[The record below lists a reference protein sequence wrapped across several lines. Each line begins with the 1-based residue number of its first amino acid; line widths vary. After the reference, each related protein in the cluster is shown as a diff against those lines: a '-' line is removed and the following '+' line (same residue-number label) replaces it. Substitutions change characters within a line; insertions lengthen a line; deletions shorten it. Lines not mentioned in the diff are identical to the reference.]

1 MIDAAVLTP
10 RASEAPLQA
19 QEAADGASAPGP
31 GIRLVDLSDYPT
43 HTTVDRFEVE
53 VVNLS
58 ATETYQVIVSSDSAG
73 LGIGAC
79 GTASQTET
87 VTGVAAQTL
96 TFFLYVC
103 TEDSGTLT
111 AELRRTGASTAEAA
125 VTQRLSVVA
134 IPDEA
139 LSEARGATRNVAR
152 AGTPGIVS
160 GIHFDGVMDTEFRAK
175 WSPPSDGGY
184 DLTGYGILLWT
195 GDAENDK
202 PGYGEAT
209 TIGVPTSFTEGEIE
223 KQAQT
228 FTGLPSGTT
237 HHYLMHACNDT
248 GCGHWSYPA
257 KQVTT
262 TGTPPLPVPPPT
274 TAPPP
279 PVPTPHRPH
288 TIMFRDTTSTSV
300 RVTWRAASNTGGVPL
315 TGFDLRYWPYDA
327 TNPNSETGARTHPA
341 DGESDRSE
349 TVEGLDANT
358 EYELKMRACNRPNNS
373 NCSRWSADHRF
384 TTTAGTGT
392 PPPGAFQFSA
402 TVAAQV
408 YRAGQLVSVQ
418 LPAATGGAGHV
429 TYRLSPAMGNGLSFD
444 GPTRTIAGTPQQAA
458 EQTTYTYT
466 ATDTNNS
473 RVQLSVPL
481 TVFNV
486 HLLTWHRDDD
496 TYRRIADGA
505 FVDAVYSRWRVL
517 QFAGV
522 EPREPITRAAGFRF
536 QVRLPAHVGFQ
547 VGTTCTWPA
556 AAPTATNTLH
566 TPWIASGQAFAF
578 ARCSVGSGRAATV
591 ELWVRDPGGAESLLE
606 TRRLGGQQAWYLA
619 DHVALY
625 YLRGTSGGTIQLVES
640 AVGAGDGLFPK
651 RRPTDL
657 GPTAT
662 PNSYLG
668 RPVVYSTAASVWVA
682 AGDVIVRRVLSRAQ
696 ADVVIEGYWDPAPSN
711 GNDGLCGRSIACIY
725 PSGPYPHFGLQQRLL
740 IEDPP
745 HWGTDAAARTW
756 TLNFKDADE
765 KPEEFQYLP
774 AVLVH
779 EFGHAIGLGHSN
791 DPFDIMNGWVRQ
803 IGCTGTNCGL
813 SENDRKGARALYTS
827 PHHAAH

>member
-1 MIDAAVLTP
+1 MGAGAVLAPYGGQYTPLLAQAAGGAAV
-10 RASEAPLQA
+10 
-19 QEAADGASAPGP
+19 
-31 GIRLVDLSDYPT
+31 GIRLSGLSSAPT
-43 HTTVDRFEVE
+43 HTTVDQFTLEVS
-53 VVNLS
+53 NLS
-58 ATETYQVIVSSDSAG
+58 AAAIYQVVVSSSNATALG
-73 LGIGAC
+73 LGGC

-103 TEDSGTLT
+103 TEASGTLT

-139 LSEARGATRNVAR
+139 LAGARGATRNVAR

-160 GIHFDGVMDTEFRAK
+160 GIHFDTVMDTEFRAK
-175 WSPPSDGGY
+175 WSPPSDGGD

-195 GDAENDK
+195 GHVQNDK
-202 PGYGEAT
+202 PGYGSAT
-209 TIGVPTSFTEGEIE
+209 TIGVPTTFEENRIR

-237 HHYLMHACNDT
+237 HHYLMHACNDS

-257 KQVTT
+257 KQVMT

-279 PVPTPHRPH
+279 PVPAPHRPH

-341 DGESDRSE
+341 DGGSDRSE

-496 TYRRIADGA
+496 TYRRIGDGV
-505 FVDAVYSRWRVL
+505 FVDTVYSRWSVL
-517 QFAGV
+517 QYAGV
-522 EPREPITRAAGFRF
+522 EPREPITRTAGFRF

-556 AAPTATNTLH
+556 AAPTSTDMLQ
-566 TPWIASGQAFAF
+566 TPWIAPGQAFAF
-578 ARCSVGSGRAATV
+578 ARCSLGSGRAATV
-591 ELWVRDPGGAESLLE
+591 ELWVREPGGAEFLLE
-606 TRRLGGQQAWYLA
+606 TRRLVGQQAWHIA
-619 DHVALY
+619 DHVADVY
-625 YLRGTSGGTIQLVES
+625 VRGTNNDGVIQLVES
-640 AVGAGDGLFPK
+640 ARDEGDGLFPGL
-651 RRPTDL
+651 RPPKL
-657 GPTAT
+657 GVTVT
-662 PNSYLG
+662 PNPLLG
-668 RPVVYSTAASVWVA
+668 SWEQYSEA
-682 AGDVIVRRVLSRAQ
+682 AGVWHAVDGVRFARATVSTM
-696 ADVVIEGYWDPAPSN
+696 ADVVIEGYWDRDPPD
-711 GNDGLCGRSIACIY
+711 GNDGVCNQSIACMY
-725 PSGPYPHFGLQQRLL
+725 LSGPYPDLELGRRLM

-745 HWGTDAAARTW
+745 HWGSDAKALTW
-756 TLNFKDADE
+756 TNVFTLE
-765 KPEEFQYLP
+765 SIEPQQYQYLP

-791 DPFDIMNGWVRQ
+791 HRFDIMNGWVRQ
-803 IGCTGTNCGL
+803 IGCTGSNCGL
-813 SENDRKGARALYTS
+813 SDNDREGARALYTS
-827 PHHAAH
+827 PHHAPH

>member
-1 MIDAAVLTP
+1 M
-10 RASEAPLQA
+10 E
-19 QEAADGASAPGP
+19 
-31 GIRLVDLSDYPT
+31 
-43 HTTVDRFEVE
+43 HDR
-53 VVNLS
+53 
-58 ATETYQVIVSSDSAG
+58 
-73 LGIGAC
+73 
-79 GTASQTET
+79 
-87 VTGVAAQTL
+87 
-96 TFFLYVC
+96 
-103 TEDSGTLT
+103 
-111 AELRRTGASTAEAA
+111 
-125 VTQRLSVVA
+125 
-134 IPDEA
+134 
-139 LSEARGATRNVAR
+139 
-152 AGTPGIVS
+152 
-160 GIHFDGVMDTEFRAK
+160 
-175 WSPPSDGGY
+175 
-184 DLTGYGILLWT
+184 
-195 GDAENDK
+195 
-202 PGYGEAT
+202 PGYGDAT
-209 TIGVPTSFTEGEIE
+209 TIGVPPTFRENGIK

-228 FTGLPSGTT
+228 LSGLSSGTT
-237 HHYLMHACNDT
+237 YHFLMHACNPN

-262 TGTPPLPVPPPT
+262 SAEPTAAPVPT
-274 TAPPP
+274 TAPPSTP
-279 PVPTPHRPH
+279 SVSAPHRPH
-288 TIMFRDTTSTSV
+288 TIQFRDTTSTSV

-341 DGESDRSE
+341 DGGSDRSE

-496 TYRRIADGA
+496 TYRRIGDGV
-505 FVDAVYSRWRVL
+505 FVDTVYSRWSVL
-517 QFAGV
+517 QYAGV
-522 EPREPITRAAGFRF
+522 EPREPITRTAGFRF

-556 AAPTATNTLH
+556 AAPTSTDMLQ
-566 TPWIASGQAFAF
+566 TPWIAPGQAFAF
-578 ARCSVGSGRAATV
+578 ARCSLGSGRAATV
-591 ELWVRDPGGAESLLE
+591 ELWVREPGGAEFLLE
-606 TRRLGGQQAWYLA
+606 TRRLVGQQAWHIA
-619 DHVALY
+619 DHVADVY
-625 YLRGTSGGTIQLVES
+625 VRGTNNDGVIQLVES
-640 AVGAGDGLFPK
+640 ARDEGDGLFPGL
-651 RRPTDL
+651 RPPKL
-657 GPTAT
+657 GVTVT
-662 PNSYLG
+662 PNPLLG
-668 RPVVYSTAASVWVA
+668 SWEQYSEA
-682 AGDVIVRRVLSRAQ
+682 AGVWHAVDGVRFARATVSTM
-696 ADVVIEGYWDPAPSN
+696 ADVVIEGYWDRDPPD
-711 GNDGLCGRSIACIY
+711 GNDGVCNQSIACMY
-725 PSGPYPHFGLQQRLL
+725 LSGPYPDLELGRRLM

-745 HWGTDAAARTW
+745 HWGSDAKALTW
-756 TLNFKDADE
+756 TNVFTLE
-765 KPEEFQYLP
+765 SIEPQQYQYLP

-791 DPFDIMNGWVRQ
+791 HRFDIMNGWVRQ
-803 IGCTGTNCGL
+803 IGCTGSNCGL
-813 SENDRKGARALYTS
+813 SDNDREGARALYTS
-827 PHHAAH
+827 PHHAPH